1 MYYGLL
7 FVLMLAQSLLLL
19 QGKTE
24 FAKLY
29 GRILRELGLL
39 SDGECV
45 VRGAGALI
53 GAHEGATKVLV
64 HALMDSIKGKMLLI
78 DEAHQLADSAYGKEA
93 LGVLVE
99 RVQVSSIDGR
109 NYGV

>member
-1 MYYGLL
+1 M
-7 FVLMLAQSLLLL
+7 ARTNRRL

-24 FAKLY
+24 SAKLY
-29 GRILRELGLL
+29 GRILRELSLL

-45 VRGAGALI
+45 VRGSSSLVG
-53 GAHEGATKVLV
+53 GHEGATKVLV
-64 HALMDSIKGKMLLI
+64 NSLMDFVKGKVLLI

-99 RVQVSSIDGR
+99 RVQVR
-109 NYGV
+109 FWK